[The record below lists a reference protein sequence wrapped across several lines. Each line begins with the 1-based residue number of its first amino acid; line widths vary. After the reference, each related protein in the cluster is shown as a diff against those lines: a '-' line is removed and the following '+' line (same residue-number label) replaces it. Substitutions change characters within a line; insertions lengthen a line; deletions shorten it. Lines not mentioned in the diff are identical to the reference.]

1 MKYVAR
7 ALATLAL
14 LLPLTTLAQPG
25 VRDAQGKLLPDT
37 ASTQTVGDF
46 SASMLV
52 TADPDWQKKWETP
65 PEVAPQFEPATE
77 VKVGGDLYILAFVVN
92 PKLDDA
98 GMTNVRCDL
107 RVTRP
112 DGSLSG
118 DERDLPCFIT
128 RLESDPKLVYLTSVG
143 LKFTAEAGDEQG
155 TWKVAITVRDLNR
168 DVTLPLQSS
177 FELR

>member
-1 MKYVAR
+1 MKPVVR
-7 ALATLAL
+7 TLAALAL

-25 VRDAQGKLLPDT
+25 VRDAQGKRLPDT

-46 SASMLV
+46 SASILI
-52 TADPDWQKKWETP
+52 TADPNWQQKWETP
-65 PEVAPQFEPATE
+65 PDVAPQFEPATE
-77 VKVGGDLYILAFVVN
+77 VKEGGDLYILSFVVN

-107 RVTRP
+107 RLTRP

-128 RLESDPKLVYLTSVG
+128 RLETDPRRVYLTSVG
-143 LKFTAEAGDEQG
+143 VKFTAEAGDPKG
-155 TWKVAITVRDLNR
+155 TWKVAITVRDNNR
-168 DVTLPLQSS
+168 NVTLPLQSS
-177 FELR
+177 FEMR

>member
-1 MKYVAR
+1 MKSVR
-7 ALATLAL
+7 ALALLAML
-14 LLPLTTLAQPG
+14 MPVTALAQPG
-25 VRDAQGKLLPDT
+25 VRDAQGNLLPDT
-37 ASTQTVGDF
+37 LSTQTVGDF

-52 TADPDWQKKWETP
+52 TADPNWQQKWETP

-77 VKVGGDLYILAFVVN
+77 VSVGGDLYILAFVVN

-107 RVTRP
+107 RLMRP

-128 RLESDPKLVYLTSVG
+128 RLETDPRLVYLTSIGV
-143 LKFTAEAGDEQG
+143 KFTAEAGDEKG
-155 TWKVAITVRDLNR
+155 TWKAAITVRDMNR
-168 DVTLPLQSS
+168 NVTLPLQSS
-177 FELR
+177 FELK